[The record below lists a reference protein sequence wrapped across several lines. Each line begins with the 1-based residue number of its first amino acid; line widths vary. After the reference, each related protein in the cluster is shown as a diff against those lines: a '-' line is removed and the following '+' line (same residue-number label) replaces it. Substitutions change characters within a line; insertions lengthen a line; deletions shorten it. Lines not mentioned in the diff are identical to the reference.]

1 MKAPHIGIIIVVSL
15 SQQVL
20 ADKAGLSRST
30 ITKVEGKRQTLTW
43 STFLALFLIFKE
55 NPETAK
61 LLKAFEIDT
70 NDINAVLSGNK
81 LCGGTQMVPV
91 IDMHCDTAELI
102 YSKGVYR

>member
-1 MKAPHIGIIIVVSL
+1 MTLDERRTYTEKLADKLPTLRKELGV

-30 ITKVEGKRQTLTW
+30 ITKVEGKRQTLIW

-55 NPETAK
+55 NSETAK

-70 NDINAVLSGNK
+70 DDVNAFLSGNNVEG
-81 LCGGTQMVPV
+81 L
-91 IDMHCDTAELI
+91 H
-102 YSKGVYR
+102 

>member
-1 MKAPHIGIIIVVSL
+1 MTLDERKIYTEKLADKLPTLRKELGV

-30 ITKVEGKRQTLTW
+30 ITKVEGKRQTLIW

-55 NPETAK
+55 NPETAI

-70 NDINAVLSGNK
+70 DDVNAFLSGNNVEG
-81 LCGGTQMVPV
+81 LQ
-91 IDMHCDTAELI
+91 
-102 YSKGVYR
+102 

>member
-1 MKAPHIGIIIVVSL
+1 MTLDERKIYAERLADKLPTLRKEFGV
-15 SQQVL
+15 SQQAL

-55 NPETAK
+55 NPETAI

-70 NDINAVLSGNK
+70 DDVNAFLSGNNVEG
-81 LCGGTQMVPV
+81 LQ
-91 IDMHCDTAELI
+91 
-102 YSKGVYR
+102 

>member
-1 MKAPHIGIIIVVSL
+1 MTLDERKTYAERLADKLPTLRKEFGV
-15 SQQVL
+15 SQQAL

-55 NPETAK
+55 NPETAI

-70 NDINAVLSGNK
+70 DDVNAFLSGNN
-81 LCGGTQMVPV
+81 
-91 IDMHCDTAELI
+91 AEGLQ
-102 YSKGVYR
+102 

>member
-1 MKAPHIGIIIVVSL
+1 MTLDERKTYAEKLADKLPTLRKEFGV
-15 SQQVL
+15 SQQAL

-55 NPETAK
+55 NPETAI

-70 NDINAVLSGNK
+70 DDVNAFLSGNN
-81 LCGGTQMVPV
+81 
-91 IDMHCDTAELI
+91 AEGLQ
-102 YSKGVYR
+102 

>member
-1 MKAPHIGIIIVVSL
+1 MTLDERKIYTEKLADKLPVLRKELGV

-30 ITKVEGKRQTLTW
+30 ITKVEGKRQTLIW
-43 STFLALFLIFKE
+43 STFLALFLIFKG

-70 NDINAVLSGNK
+70 DDVNAFLSGNNVEG
-81 LCGGTQMVPV
+81 LQ
-91 IDMHCDTAELI
+91 
-102 YSKGVYR
+102 